1 MLRLI
6 LGRAGT
12 GKTALLFSEIAAR
25 CARRQSGSFLIVPE
39 QYSHEAERE
48 LAQRCGDTASLY
60 AEVLSFSR
68 LAHRVAIGCGGSARV
83 YIDKPGRFLQ
93 LSLALEQVGG
103 ALSVYG
109 GSARSPER
117 MVQLLSALDELRF
130 GCAAPDALRKA
141 AESATPSLAGKLR
154 DLALLQE
161 ALDAL
166 SAQSGADPAG
176 RLDVLAEQLPG
187 CAWLRSA
194 KFYIDGFTDFTAQ
207 ERRVIRALLPLA
219 DVTVCLTCDDLASGS
234 EVFSL
239 ARRTMRALRD
249 AAEEDGVAAEIVSV
263 PRGEDRTPFA
273 FLEENLFGWTDETR
287 DAAGSIRLVR
297 APGVAAEC
305 ELAAAEMRRLVR
317 ETSCRWRD
325 IAVAVRGFGDYRA
338 ALEEACRRAGVPL
351 YASERTDIFTRPLP
365 ALIAAAFDIL
375 ADGWSYESVFTY
387 LKTGLTGISRADC
400 DALENYVLLWSLRGT
415 AWTRAEPWRQ
425 HPDGFGGKITPE
437 SDALLAKIDT
447 LRRSVA
453 APLAAFERR
462 GKEATDARGQCAALA
477 AFWEDISLPEHLEER
492 SLALEEA
499 GELQAAAEY
508 RQLWELIVSALEQCE
523 AILGDMP
530 LSQEDFGRLF
540 RRMLSQYDVGTI
552 PVALDRVTAGDF
564 DRMRRRS
571 IRHLLVLG
579 ASDERLPRVSD
590 GGGVFTDTERSEL
603 RALDIE
609 LSGGDDELDREF
621 NLIYNVF
628 TLPKSSLYVS
638 RSAFASGESE
648 TRPSFVTDR
657 IAKLFA
663 LCEENG
669 DVHAA
674 RAQSLSGALELA
686 CAGDAAGREFFAARG
701 EGGRIAAIEKAA
713 AEERGRL
720 SREGVRAI
728 YGQKL
733 YLTASRIDNFASCR
747 FQFFLRYGLCA
758 KPRQSAQFAPPER
771 GTFLHFL
778 LENVAREVS
787 ERGGFAETD
796 DKTVA
801 ALTDKYVREYVRTQ
815 LEDFREKSAR
825 FVYLFRRLAETSRR
839 IVLDTAQELRRSDF
853 RPLDFELNFSN
864 KDDADLPPVSVG
876 SGEDE
881 FVLTGTADRVD
892 GWEHGGK
899 LYIRIVDYKS
909 GKKKFALSDVWQGMG
924 LQMLLYLF
932 TLEKHGAERY
942 GKEIVPAGV
951 LYVPAHD
958 ILVRA
963 DKRLSDEEIVA
974 EKARK
979 LHRSGLIL
987 SETEVVEAMEHGEAL
1002 QFLPLYRGKLAAEAL
1017 ATAEQLGKLSRF
1029 LEETLSN
1036 MAGELRGGSIAADPW
1051 YENDRANT
1059 CRTCDYCDACRF
1071 SETVDGWRFKTKFK
1085 APEFWEKLENGEE
1098 ETACP

>member
-1 MLRLI
+1 M
-6 LGRAGT
+6 
-12 GKTALLFSEIAAR
+12 
-25 CARRQSGSFLIVPE
+25 
-39 QYSHEAERE
+39 
-48 LAQRCGDTASLY
+48 
-60 AEVLSFSR
+60 
-68 LAHRVAIGCGGSARV
+68 
-83 YIDKPGRFLQ
+83 
-93 LSLALEQVGG
+93 
-103 ALSVYG
+103 
-109 GSARSPER
+109 
-117 MVQLLSALDELRF
+117 
-130 GCAAPDALRKA
+130 
-141 AESATPSLAGKLR
+141 
-154 DLALLQE
+154 QE

-249 AAEEDGVAAEIVSV
+249 AAEEDGVAVEIVSV

-415 AWTRAEPWRQ
+415 AWTRAEPWPQ

-564 DRMRRRS
+564 DRMRRRYDIAGFIQHFIDS
-571 IRHLLVLG
+571 
-579 ASDERLPRVSD
+579 SY
-590 GGGVFTDTERSEL
+590 RS
-603 RALDIE
+603 
-609 LSGGDDELDREF
+609 
-621 NLIYNVF
+621 
-628 TLPKSSLYVS
+628 
-638 RSAFASGESE
+638 
-648 TRPSFVTDR
+648 
-657 IAKLFA
+657 
-663 LCEENG
+663 
-669 DVHAA
+669 
-674 RAQSLSGALELA
+674 
-686 CAGDAAGREFFAARG
+686 
-701 EGGRIAAIEKAA
+701 
-713 AEERGRL
+713 
-720 SREGVRAI
+720 
-728 YGQKL
+728 
-733 YLTASRIDNFASCR
+733 
-747 FQFFLRYGLCA
+747 
-758 KPRQSAQFAPPER
+758 
-771 GTFLHFL
+771 
-778 LENVAREVS
+778 
-787 ERGGFAETD
+787 
-796 DKTVA
+796 
-801 ALTDKYVREYVRTQ
+801 
-815 LEDFREKSAR
+815 
-825 FVYLFRRLAETSRR
+825 
-839 IVLDTAQELRRSDF
+839 
-853 RPLDFELNFSN
+853 
-864 KDDADLPPVSVG
+864 
-876 SGEDE
+876 
-881 FVLTGTADRVD
+881 
-892 GWEHGGK
+892 
-899 LYIRIVDYKS
+899 
-909 GKKKFALSDVWQGMG
+909 
-924 LQMLLYLF
+924 
-932 TLEKHGAERY
+932 
-942 GKEIVPAGV
+942 
-951 LYVPAHD
+951 
-958 ILVRA
+958 
-963 DKRLSDEEIVA
+963 
-974 EKARK
+974 
-979 LHRSGLIL
+979 
-987 SETEVVEAMEHGEAL
+987 
-1002 QFLPLYRGKLAAEAL
+1002 
-1017 ATAEQLGKLSRF
+1017 
-1029 LEETLSN
+1029 
-1036 MAGELRGGSIAADPW
+1036 
-1051 YENDRANT
+1051 
-1059 CRTCDYCDACRF
+1059 
-1071 SETVDGWRFKTKFK
+1071 
-1085 APEFWEKLENGEE
+1085 
-1098 ETACP
+1098 

>member
-1 MLRLI
+1 M
-6 LGRAGT
+6 RAG
-12 GKTALLFSEIAAR
+12 
-25 CARRQSGSFLIVPE
+25 
-39 QYSHEAERE
+39 
-48 LAQRCGDTASLY
+48 
-60 AEVLSFSR
+60 
-68 LAHRVAIGCGGSARV
+68 
-83 YIDKPGRFLQ
+83 
-93 LSLALEQVGG
+93 
-103 ALSVYG
+103 
-109 GSARSPER
+109 
-117 MVQLLSALDELRF
+117 
-130 GCAAPDALRKA
+130 
-141 AESATPSLAGKLR
+141 
-154 DLALLQE
+154 
-161 ALDAL
+161 
-166 SAQSGADPAG
+166 
-176 RLDVLAEQLPG
+176 
-187 CAWLRSA
+187 
-194 KFYIDGFTDFTAQ
+194 
-207 ERRVIRALLPLA
+207 
-219 DVTVCLTCDDLASGS
+219 
-234 EVFSL
+234 
-239 ARRTMRALRD
+239 
-249 AAEEDGVAAEIVSV
+249 
-263 PRGEDRTPFA
+263 
-273 FLEENLFGWTDETR
+273 
-287 DAAGSIRLVR
+287 
-297 APGVAAEC
+297 
-305 ELAAAEMRRLVR
+305 
-317 ETSCRWRD
+317 RWRD

-425 HPDGFGGKITPE
+425 HPDGFGGTVTPE

-447 LRRSVA
+447 LRRSAA

-462 GKEATDARGQCAALA
+462 GKEAADARGQCAALA

-686 CAGDAAGREFFAARG
+686 CAGDAAAREFFAARG
-701 EGGRIAAIEKAA
+701 ESGRIAAIEKAA

-747 FQFFLRYGLCA
+747 FQFFLRFGLRA

-815 LEDFREKSAR
+815 LEDFREKSPR

-951 LYVPAHD
+951 LYVPAYD

-1071 SETVDGWRFKTKFK
+1071 SETADGWRFKTKFK

>member
-141 AESATPSLAGKLR
+141 AESATTSLAGKLR

-207 ERRVIRALLPLA
+207 ERRVIRALLPFA

-249 AAEEDGVAAEIVSV
+249 AAEEDGVAVEIVSV

-338 ALEEACRRAGVPL
+338 ALEEACHRAGVPL

-437 SDALLAKIDT
+437 SDALLAKIDMLRSRRLGAAERKRPT
-447 LRRSVA
+447 RADSAPRSRRSGRTF
-453 APLAAFERR
+453 P
-462 GKEATDARGQCAALA
+462 C
-477 AFWEDISLPEHLEER
+477 R
-492 SLALEEA
+492 SIW
-499 GELQAAAEY
+499 
-508 RQLWELIVSALEQCE
+508 RSAL
-523 AILGDMP
+523 
-530 LSQEDFGRLF
+530 
-540 RRMLSQYDVGTI
+540 
-552 PVALDRVTAGDF
+552 
-564 DRMRRRS
+564 
-571 IRHLLVLG
+571 
-579 ASDERLPRVSD
+579 
-590 GGGVFTDTERSEL
+590 
-603 RALDIE
+603 
-609 LSGGDDELDREF
+609 
-621 NLIYNVF
+621 
-628 TLPKSSLYVS
+628 S
-638 RSAFASGESE
+638 RSRRPES
-648 TRPSFVTDR
+648 
-657 IAKLFA
+657 
-663 LCEENG
+663 
-669 DVHAA
+669 
-674 RAQSLSGALELA
+674 
-686 CAGDAAGREFFAARG
+686 
-701 EGGRIAAIEKAA
+701 
-713 AEERGRL
+713 
-720 SREGVRAI
+720 
-728 YGQKL
+728 
-733 YLTASRIDNFASCR
+733 
-747 FQFFLRYGLCA
+747 
-758 KPRQSAQFAPPER
+758 
-771 GTFLHFL
+771 
-778 LENVAREVS
+778 
-787 ERGGFAETD
+787 
-796 DKTVA
+796 
-801 ALTDKYVREYVRTQ
+801 
-815 LEDFREKSAR
+815 
-825 FVYLFRRLAETSRR
+825 
-839 IVLDTAQELRRSDF
+839 F
-853 RPLDFELNFSN
+853 RPRRNT
-864 KDDADLPPVSVG
+864 VSSG
-876 SGEDE
+876 S
-881 FVLTGTADRVD
+881 
-892 GWEHGGK
+892 
-899 LYIRIVDYKS
+899 
-909 GKKKFALSDVWQGMG
+909 
-924 LQMLLYLF
+924 
-932 TLEKHGAERY
+932 
-942 GKEIVPAGV
+942 
-951 LYVPAHD
+951 
-958 ILVRA
+958 
-963 DKRLSDEEIVA
+963 
-974 EKARK
+974 
-979 LHRSGLIL
+979 
-987 SETEVVEAMEHGEAL
+987 
-1002 QFLPLYRGKLAAEAL
+1002 
-1017 ATAEQLGKLSRF
+1017 
-1029 LEETLSN
+1029 
-1036 MAGELRGGSIAADPW
+1036 
-1051 YENDRANT
+1051 
-1059 CRTCDYCDACRF
+1059 
-1071 SETVDGWRFKTKFK
+1071 
-1085 APEFWEKLENGEE
+1085 
-1098 ETACP
+1098 

>member
-1 MLRLI
+1 MLHL
-6 LGRAGT
+6 LYGPAAS
-12 GKTALLFSEIAAR
+12 GKTDLLMGRIRAAVAAR
-25 CARRQSGSFLIVPE
+25 TPGQVLLVPE
-39 QYSHEAERE
+39 QYSHEAERA
-48 LAQRCGDTASLY
+48 LCAACGDSLSLY
-60 AEVLSFSR
+60 AEVLSFTG
-68 LAHRVAIGCGGSARV
+68 LARRVAAETGAGDAPLLDQGGRLLCMALALDQVAPRLRLFGAAARRPQMQQTLLGAV
-83 YIDKPGRFLQ
+83 DELKTACVTPD
-93 LSLALEQVGG
+93 ALEQT
-103 ALSVYG
+103 A
-109 GSARSPER
+109 ARCPGY
-117 MVQLLSALDELRF
+117 LGD
-130 GCAAPDALRKA
+130 
-141 AESATPSLAGKLR
+141 KLR
-154 DLALLQE
+154 DLALVL
-161 ALDAL
+161 AAYDAVT
-166 SAQSGADPAG
+166 AQGHADPTD
-176 RLDVLAEQLPG
+176 RLTHLAERIPESTLGHTGQ
-187 CAWLRSA
+187 
-194 KFYIDGFTDFTAQ
+194 FYLDGFTDYTRQ
-207 ERRVIRALLPLA
+207 ELAVVRALLTAGA
-219 DVTVCLTCDDLASGS
+219 DVTVCLTLDQLSGGSEIFGAARRTARVLLDMADDCGVQATVESCPARAADTPLRVLEQQLFSYTSAHFDDPAQTITVHTADDLAA
-234 EVFSL
+234 EC
-239 ARRTMRALRD
+239 AWAAARALQ
-249 AAEEDGVAAEIVSV
+249 IVQS
-263 PRGEDRTPFA
+263 G
-273 FLEENLFGWTDETR
+273 
-287 DAAGSIRLVR
+287 
-297 APGVAAEC
+297 
-305 ELAAAEMRRLVR
+305 
-317 ETSCRWRD
+317 CRWRD
-325 IAVAVRGFGDYRA
+325 IAIAVRGFSDYA
-338 ALEEACRRAGVPL
+338 PALERMCAYYGVPL
-351 YASERTDIFTRPLP
+351 YFARRTDLMQKPLV
-365 ALIAAAFDIL
+365 ALIRAAYDIVTG
-375 ADGWSYESVFTY
+375 GWDAEDVSAY
-387 LKTGLTGISRADC
+387 LRTGLAGLTPEETDT
-400 DALENYVLLWSLRGT
+400 LENYVLLWSLRGT

-462 GKEATDARGQCAALA
+462 GKEATDTRGQCAALA

-686 CAGDAAGREFFAARG
+686 CAGDAAAREFFAACG
-701 EGGRIAAIEKAA
+701 ESGRIAAIEKAA

-733 YLTASRIDNFASCR
+733 YLAASRIDNFASCR

-787 ERGGFAETD
+787 ECGGFAETD

-815 LEDFREKSAR
+815 LEDFREKSPR

-974 EKARK
+974 DLDNYCDSIHHSGDVCRK
-979 LHRSGLIL
+979 IL
-987 SETEVVEAMEHGEAL
+987 AMLRADEGRLTEENLE
-1002 QFLPLYRGKLAAEAL
+1002 EAL
-1017 ATAEQLGKLSRF
+1017 ANWREFVIHYDYEKFWDENFWHQWNAEHS
-1029 LEETLSN
+1029 
-1036 MAGELRGGSIAADPW
+1036 ADP
-1051 YENDRANT
+1051 
-1059 CRTCDYCDACRF
+1059 
-1071 SETVDGWRFKTKFK
+1071 
-1085 APEFWEKLENGEE
+1085 
-1098 ETACP
+1098 